1 MGDKNPLFDKITEEI
16 KVVEIHRKTWQRLLT
31 EFAIWIGTLFTT
43 LGSAIM
49 HLLELI
55 APFLKEFVGIFKGNG
70 TVITWL
76 ALFAVIFI
84 LLYIFLPKKNKARGQ
99 VNSTANIFTKFIN
112 SKSKNNSRSNFSI
125 FVKNIRKSILPSYN
139 TKVMFKSLT
148 RFGRQFGVDTSTEEE
163 EESVMKDINGLGETK
178 REIFTIGRCDNLTM
192 KEKGPFCVSTS
203 VPKPIEWII
212 DSDNMTDY
220 NNISEET
227 KRKLINNGD
236 KYKITI
242 PWDINTT
249 DGTHY
254 YPNCSKATFTN
265 GDSAAYLFTDEKITE
280 CSKRK
285 VQRDTYSEKKRPT
298 LTSWKGLTNY
308 LN

>member
-1 MGDKNPLFDKITEEI
+1 MGDKNPLNEI
-16 KVVEIHRKTWQRLLT
+16 IETKTTRVLEIDRKTWQQLAREIAT
-31 EFAIWIGTLFTT
+31 WIGALLKR
-43 LGSAIM
+43 LGSVIVK
-49 HLLELI
+49 LIELI
-55 APFLKEFVGIFKGNG
+55 TPFLKEIGTILGGNG
-70 TVITWL
+70 AVVTWL

-84 LLYIFLPKKNKARGQ
+84 LLYIFLPKNNKARGR
-99 VNSTANIFTKFIN
+99 VNSTYNMFAQTGK
-112 SKSKNNSRSNFSI
+112 KNSRNRFSL
-125 FVKNIRKSILPSYN
+125 FVKNIRKSIMPSYN
-139 TKVMFKSLT
+139 TKVMFKSLS
-148 RFGRQFGVDTSTEEE
+148 RFGRQFGVNISEEGG
-163 EESVMKDINGLGETK
+163 ESVMKDINGVGESK
-178 REIFTIGRCDNLTM
+178 REIFTTGRCDNLTM

-212 DSDNMTDY
+212 DSDNMADY
-220 NNISEET
+220 NNLSQET
-227 KRKLINNGD
+227 KNKLINNGD

-254 YPNCSKATFTN
+254 YPNCSKATFSN

-285 VQRDTYSEKKRPT
+285 VQRDTYTAKKRPT